1 MGKEIDP
8 IRKTDA
14 DAIALAR
21 SLIGA
26 ARFGALGVIDPATGH
41 PHVTR
46 IALASTDTGTPLG
59 LISDLSHHTT
69 ALRKNPHAS
78 LLIGEPERKGDPL
91 TYPRLTLSCSTEFI
105 GRDSPDHKTLR
116 AHYLAQNPKSKLY
129 IDFTDFNLVLF
140 HPTIADLNGGFG
152 KAYKL
157 TTEDI
162 LLG

>member
-1 MGKEIDP
+1 MSKEIDP

-21 SLIGA
+21 SLIAA
-26 ARFGALGVIDPATGH
+26 ARFGALGVIDPTTGH

-46 IALASTDTGTPLG
+46 IALASTDNGMPLG

-69 ALRKNPHAS
+69 ALRQNPHAS

-91 TYPRLTLSCSTEFI
+91 TYPRLTLSCTAEFVAKDSAEHKSL
-105 GRDSPDHKTLR
+105 RD
-116 AHYLAQNPKSKLY
+116 HYLAQNPKAKLY

-140 HPTIADLNGGFG
+140 PPTAADLNGGFG

-157 TTEDI
+157 TLKDI
-162 LLG
+162 L

>member
-1 MGKEIDP
+1 LI
-8 IRKTDA
+8 A
-14 DAIALAR
+14 D
-21 SLIGA
+21 
-26 ARFGALGVIDPATGH
+26 ARFGALAVIDPTTGH

-46 IALASTDTGTPLG
+46 IALASTDTRIPLG
-59 LISDLSHHTT
+59 LISDLSHHTK

-91 TYPRLTLSCSTEFI
+91 TYPRLTLSCTAEFVAK
-105 GRDSPDHKTLR
+105 DSSEHKTLR
-116 AHYLAQNPKSKLY
+116 DHYLAQNPKSKLY

-140 HPTIADLNGGFG
+140 HPTAADLNGGFG